1 MLNFNKKLIFKKF
14 LIDNTYF
21 FLLTT
26 LSLSLI
32 VWVIQAVN
40 FLDFVSEDGHGLRV
54 YFLYTLLNFPKI
66 FSKLMPIMF
75 FISLYYTINKY
86 EEKNELK
93 IFWLN
98 GISKINF
105 VNTLIKYTF
114 LFFIAQ
120 ILLNFFLIPYSQNK
134 ARSFIKTSNIDFFPS
149 LIKERKFID
158 TVDKLIIYI
167 EERETDN
174 QYKNIFIKNELGIN
188 QSKIIYAK
196 KGNLI
201 ENENQRSLLLTDG
214 KLINVSENKITT
226 FNFKETNF
234 DLSNFFTKSITH
246 RKVQERN
253 SFDIVKCVYDFHI
266 KKITYQNFE
275 VSCTEEAI
283 QEITQESYKRIIKP
297 IYFFVIIC
305 GVSFLLIGFRENFKY
320 KYNKLFVFFLGLF
333 ILIFSEISVNF
344 SGRDNFQAITTL
356 IMPGIFFVILYL
368 SLIKKL
374 LFVENKIR

>member
-1 MLNFNKKLIFKKF
+1 MSNFNKKLIFKKF

-21 FLLTT
+21 FLLTA

-40 FLDFVSEDGHGLRV
+40 FLDFVSEDGHGLRI
-54 YFLYTLLNFPKI
+54 YFIYTLLNFPKI
-66 FSKLMPIMF
+66 FAKLMPIMF

-86 EEKNELK
+86 DEKNELK
-93 IFWLN
+93 IFWIN

-105 VNTLIKYTF
+105 VNTLIRYTF
-114 LFFIAQ
+114 IFFILQ
-120 ILLNFFLIPYSQNK
+120 ILLNIFVIPYTQHK

-149 LIKERKFID
+149 LIKEKKFID

-167 EERETDN
+167 EERESDT
-174 QYKNIFIKNELGIN
+174 QYKNIFIKNDLGID
-188 QSKIIYAK
+188 QSKVIYAK

-201 ENENQRSLLLTDG
+201 ENNSQRSLKLFDG
-214 KLINVSENKITT
+214 KLINVSENKITI

-246 RKVQERN
+246 RKIQERN
-253 SFDIVKCVYDFHI
+253 SFEIFKCVYIFHI
-266 KKITYQNFE
+266 KKKSYNNFE
-275 VSCTEEAI
+275 IDCNKDSI
-283 QEITQESYKRIIKP
+283 NEIIQESYKRIIKP
-297 IYFFVIIC
+297 LYFFVIIC

-344 SGRDNFQAITTL
+344 SGKNNFQSLSAVI
-356 IMPGIFFVILYL
+356 IPYIFFLILYF
-368 SLIKKL
+368 SLRKKL
-374 LFVENKIR
+374 SFVENKIK

>member
-1 MLNFNKKLIFKKF
+1 MSNFNKKLIFKKF

-40 FLDFVSEDGHGLRV
+40 FLDFVSEDGHSLKV
-54 YFLYTLLNFPKI
+54 YFLYTFLNFPKI

-75 FISLYYTINKY
+75 FISLYYSINRY
-86 EEKNELK
+86 DEKNELK
-93 IFWLN
+93 IFWIN

-114 LFFIAQ
+114 IFFIIQ
-120 ILLNFFLIPYSQNK
+120 ILLNIFVIPYSQDK
-134 ARSFIKTSNIDFFPS
+134 ARSFIRASNIDFFPS
-149 LIKERKFID
+149 LIKEKKFID

-167 EERETDN
+167 DERESAT
-174 QYKNIFIKNELGIN
+174 QYKNIFIKNELGSD

-196 KGNLI
+196 KGKLI
-201 ENENQRSLLLTDG
+201 ENNNQRSLKLTNG
-214 KLINVSENKITT
+214 KMINVSENKITT

-246 RKVQERN
+246 RKIQERN
-253 SFDIVKCVYDFHI
+253 SFEILKCVYDFYV
-266 KKITYQNFE
+266 KKITYRDLEIN
-275 VSCTEEAI
+275 CTQESI

-305 GVSFLLIGFRENFKY
+305 SVSFLLIGFRENFKY

-344 SGRDNFQAITTL
+344 SGKNNFQSISTL
-356 IMPGIFFVILYL
+356 IIPTIFFFTLYY
-368 SLIKKL
+368 SLRKKL
-374 LFVENKIR
+374 SFNESKIK

>member
-1 MLNFNKKLIFKKF
+1 MSNFNKKLIFKKF

-75 FISLYYTINKY
+75 FISLYYSINKY
-86 EEKNELK
+86 DEKNELK
-93 IFWLN
+93 IFWIN

-114 LFFIAQ
+114 IFFIIQ
-120 ILLNFFLIPYSQNK
+120 ILLNLFVIPYSQNK
-134 ARSFIKTSNIDFFPS
+134 ARSFIRTSNIDFFLS

-167 EERETDN
+167 DERESSTK
-174 QYKNIFIKNELGIN
+174 YKNIFIKNELGSVK
-188 QSKIIYAK
+188 SKIIYAK
-196 KGNLI
+196 KGKLI
-201 ENENQRSLLLTDG
+201 ENENQRSLKLIDG
-214 KLINVSENKITT
+214 KMINVSDNKVTT

-246 RKVQERN
+246 RKIQERN
-253 SFDIVKCVYDFHI
+253 SFVILKCIYDFYV
-266 KKITYQNFE
+266 KRATYRDLEIN
-275 VSCTEEAI
+275 CTQESI
-283 QEITQESYKRIIKP
+283 REITQESYKRMIKP

-305 GVSFLLIGFRENFKY
+305 SVSFLLIGFRENFKY

-344 SGRDNFQAITTL
+344 SGKNNFQIITTL
-356 IMPGIFFVILYL
+356 MIPVTFFFILYY
-368 SLIKKL
+368 SLRKKL
-374 LFVENKIR
+374 SFRESKIK

>member
-105 VNTLIKYTF
+105 VNTLIKYTL

-120 ILLNFFLIPYSQNK
+120 ILFNFFLIPYSQNK

-167 EERETDN
+167 EERETDT
-174 QYKNIFIKNELGIN
+174 QYKNIFIKNDLGIY

-246 RKVQERN
+246 RKIQERN
-253 SFDIVKCVYDFHI
+253 SFDIIKCVYDFHI

-275 VSCTEEAI
+275 ISCTEEAI
-283 QEITQESYKRIIKP
+283 QEITQENYKRIIKP
-297 IYFFVIIC
+297 IYFFSIIC

-344 SGRDNFQAITTL
+344 SGRDNLQAITSL

-374 LFVENKIR
+374 LFVESKIR